1 MKLKELADRLGLELH
16 GDGQVEI
23 FAPAPIEAAGPGMII
38 FVGAEKFAPILQKT
52 SASAAIVSP
61 EFAWAARCPVLISP
75 NPYADFARVVGIVF
89 PPYRPKAGIDPTA
102 HIAPDARL
110 GDNASVGALAV
121 IGAGTTIGRNAVIH
135 PHATIYPNVRIGN
148 DFTCYSQ
155 AVIREGCSI
164 GDRVTILDGAVIGA
178 DGFGFVEDRGG
189 LVKIPQ
195 VGSVILEDDVEIGA
209 KSTIDRA
216 MLGATILHRGVKL
229 DDQVHIGHNCEIGE
243 FSRFCAQV
251 GIGGSTKI
259 GKWCLFGGQAACP
272 DHITVGDRVMVA
284 ARGALHRDVPDGA
297 IMGGTPAVE
306 VGVWRRYVAAWPR
319 LPEILRRLRVLEK
332 RMNGDED

>member
-61 EFAWAARCPVLISP
+61 EFASAARCPVLISP
-75 NPYADFARVVGIVF
+75 NPYADFARVVGIFF